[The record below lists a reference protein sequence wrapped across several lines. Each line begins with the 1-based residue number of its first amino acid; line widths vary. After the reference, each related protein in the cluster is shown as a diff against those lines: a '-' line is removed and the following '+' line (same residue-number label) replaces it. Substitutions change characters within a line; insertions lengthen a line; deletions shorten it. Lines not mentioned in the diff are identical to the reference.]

1 MNSSRTWKSGE
12 RCPIA
17 GTYRCQ
23 QCRLEERDTRRDMAV
38 GQIFPMCDACSQ
50 KDATWRLMRPAA
62 AASPAHA

>member
-12 RCPIA
+12 RCQVA

-38 GQIFPMCDACSQ
+38 GQVFPMCETCSQ
-50 KDATWRLMRPAA
+50 KDATWRLMRAA
-62 AASPAHA
+62 AGASPRGA